1 MQVNVIF
8 HPTATQIECHS
19 NACATFA
26 NSNQCFFSR
35 IPFFF
40 GACLRG
46 KLAGLKNNTVFFY
59 QTHWWL
65 WNAGNKKNLYI
76 VATPTTLQLF
86 FQVKGGHRVQK
97 RHDVLMLFEF
107 GSEIN
112 DFDTNLQSL
121 GVRNRNILG
130 VCFKSMSLKPMVR
143 HLRTMQAGS
152 FSQFEAKLTHASSR
166 LQVVC
171 VDDGLTRW

>member
-1 MQVNVIF
+1 
-8 HPTATQIECHS
+8 
-19 NACATFA
+19 
-26 NSNQCFFSR
+26 
-35 IPFFF
+35 
-40 GACLRG
+40 
-46 KLAGLKNNTVFFY
+46 
-59 QTHWWL
+59 
-65 WNAGNKKNLYI
+65 
-76 VATPTTLQLF
+76 
-86 FQVKGGHRVQK
+86 
-97 RHDVLMLFEF
+97 MLFEF

-121 GVRNRNILG
+121 WVRNRNILG

-152 FSQFEAKLTHASSR
+152 FSQFEAKLTDASSR

>member
-35 IPFFF
+35 IPFFSGHVYVGNWRVWKTIRFFSTKHIGGCGTPGTKKIYRSLRPQPRCSCFSRSGGVTGYKNGMMFWCCSNLAVKLMILTQTYSRF
-40 GACLRG
+40 GFA
-46 KLAGLKNNTVFFY
+46 
-59 QTHWWL
+59 
-65 WNAGNKKNLYI
+65 I
-76 VATPTTLQLF
+76 ATYL
-86 FQVKGGHRVQK
+86 
-97 RHDVLMLFEF
+97 
-107 GSEIN
+107 
-112 DFDTNLQSL
+112 
-121 GVRNRNILG
+121 

-152 FSQFEAKLTHASSR
+152 FSQFEAKLTDASSR